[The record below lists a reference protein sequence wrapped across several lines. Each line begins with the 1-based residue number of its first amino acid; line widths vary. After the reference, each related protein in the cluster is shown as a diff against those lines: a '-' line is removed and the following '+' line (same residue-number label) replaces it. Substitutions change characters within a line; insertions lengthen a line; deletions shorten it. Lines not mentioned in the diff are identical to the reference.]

1 MAENKENKEKL
12 ELQHQINDSLE
23 KGTNITKAYA
33 KVLLANL
40 NQEEKISGNLK
51 DRVKILSN
59 IVSITSGDLDLKSKS
74 SKLSNMAKTAEKEL
88 AKIRAKQ
95 FGIEKQFGAIGD
107 KRVKA
112 ARDLLS
118 EAGGLEDKAKEL
130 ENIIAIA
137 NAEGTRVDV
146 AKELTDVQKEQG
158 KAAMAAFNKLVS
170 NIKKIPAGGMFL
182 NAIGLSDKNMTK
194 IGENF
199 NKYLTGEVK
208 GFGKV
213 FDIAGKGGVKNLGKM
228 AAGAAGIG
236 ISIGLAV
243 VLFKSLFKIAKAF
256 SAVTDK
262 LGESFGVM
270 GTNLNNGVVRNLR
283 SSQVA
288 AIGLGFDIKDLI
300 STTTTLSD
308 QFGIGLNAAS
318 EISSEILDS
327 GKAMGMSTDQATK
340 LFGTLMSA
348 GNMSASMAE
357 SLAENTYQLAVQNN
371 VNPSAVMSDMADS
384 AELIAKFGADNLGSI
399 TKAAIQ
405 ARKMGL
411 NLKTVESIA
420 DSLLD
425 FQSSL
430 NAEIEASVI
439 TGKQLNLQKARELA
453 LTGDLSGM
461 MDNVLKQVGGE
472 AEFAKMNVFQRKSLA
487 KALGQDVV
495 TMEKLVSAQD
505 ESVVKS
511 KSFVDLMGK
520 DGMSALTSIMNELK
534 ALGKIFVEKVGPH
547 VMDMVEGLKSWL
559 DGGGMEKLVGFT
571 ESLGNMMVSIVNNMD
586 LVMGSLGALMG
597 ASIGFMFG
605 GGPVGAALGL
615 LAGGMAGG
623 MMGSQLKVN
632 DFESSGG
639 SHLIATPSGRMLETN
654 PNDTVFGTTKVN
666 DFASGPMG
674 SLTTGGS
681 EEMKQMK
688 NELSLLRADMASYF
702 GNGGSLGRQ
711 IGSEFQTVVEN
722 G

>member
-1 MAENKENKEKL
+1 MAENNKERL
-12 ELQHQINDSLE
+12 EVQRQINEALD
-23 KGTNITKAYA
+23 KGSDITKAFGQ
-33 KVLLANL
+33 VLQANL
-40 NQEEKISGNLK
+40 NKEEKISGNLK

-59 IVSITSGDLDLKSKS
+59 IVSITSGDLDLKEKS
-74 SKLSNMAKTAEKEL
+74 SKLSNMAKTVEKEIT
-88 AKIRAKQ
+88 KIRAKQ
-95 FGIEKQFGAIGD
+95 LLIEKQFGAIGD

-112 ARDLLS
+112 AKNLLS

-130 ENIIAIA
+130 ENIIAIVS
-137 NAEGTRVDV
+137 AEGKRVNV

-158 KAAMAAFNKLVS
+158 KVAMAVFNKLVS
-170 NIKKIPAGGMFL
+170 NIKKVPAGGMFL
-182 NAIGLSDKNMTK
+182 NAIGLSDKNLLK

-213 FDIAGKGGVKNLGKM
+213 FDIAGKAGVKNLGKM

-357 SLAENTYQLAVQNN
+357 SLAENTYQLAAQNN

-520 DGMSALTSIMNELK
+520 DGMSALTSIVNELK

-547 VMDMVEGLKSWL
+547 VMDMVKGLKSWL

-571 ESLGNMMVSIVNNMD
+571 ESLGNMMISIVNNMD

-688 NELSLLRADMASYF
+688 NELSLLRSDMASYF
-702 GNGGSLGRQ
+702 GSGGSLGRQ

>member
-1 MAENKENKEKL
+1 VAENNKERL
-12 ELQHQINDSLE
+12 EVQRQINEALD
-23 KGTNITKAYA
+23 KGSDITKAFGQ
-33 KVLLANL
+33 VLQANL
-40 NQEEKISGNLK
+40 NKEEKISGNLK

-59 IVSITSGDLDLKSKS
+59 IVSITSGDLDLKEKS
-74 SKLSNMAKTAEKEL
+74 SKLSNMAKTVEKEIT
-88 AKIRAKQ
+88 KIRAKQ
-95 FGIEKQFGAIGD
+95 LLIEKQFGAIGD

-112 ARDLLS
+112 AKNLLS

-130 ENIIAIA
+130 ENIIAIVS
-137 NAEGTRVDV
+137 AEGKRVNV

-158 KAAMAAFNKLVS
+158 KVAMAVFNKLVS
-170 NIKKIPAGGMFL
+170 NIKKVPAGGMFL
-182 NAIGLSDKNMTK
+182 NAIGLSDKNLLK

-213 FDIAGKGGVKNLGKM
+213 FDIAGKAGVKNLGKM

-288 AIGLGFDIKDLI
+288 AMGLGFDIKDLI

-357 SLAENTYQLAVQNN
+357 SLAENTYQLAAQNN

-520 DGMSALTSIMNELK
+520 DGMSALTSIVNELK

-547 VMDMVEGLKSWL
+547 VMDMVKGLKSWL

-571 ESLGNMMVSIVNNMD
+571 ESLGNMMISIVNNMD

-688 NELSLLRADMASYF
+688 NELSLLRSDMASYF
-702 GNGGSLGRQ
+702 GSGGSLGRQ

>member
-1 MAENKENKEKL
+1 VAENKENKEKL